1 VVRSIDTGEEIVL
14 LRPEVPI
21 HLYGPAGTVEVV
33 ALVDTGADNSIFP
46 LSIARD
52 LGIETTE
59 GKGPAATAF
68 GGQQIALSFA
78 DVVLELS
85 QAGSRFVG
93 RAVCTSPI
101 SRATRRRRSFL
112 ATRAS
117 WTTSPR
123 PSTVRN
129 VPSSWNR
136 TIVFQ
141 LCEFRVAAAP
151 ASAEA
156 AKPMCKKEWR
166 RFDYGHAFSVLRKR
180 FEELVGWYRRPQDP
194 ILNSDGAWQVVFARI
209 FDEIYGP

>member
-1 VVRSIDTGEEIVL
+1 MRFPYSLAVVRSIDTGEEIVL

-85 QAGSRFVG
+85 QAGVTIRWQG
-93 RAVCTSPI
+93 RLHFADFPGDTEKAVILGHEGFLDYFT
-101 SRATRRRRSFL
+101 ATF
-112 ATRAS
+112 
-117 WTTSPR
+117 
-123 PSTVRN
+123 
-129 VPSSWNR
+129 
-136 TIVFQ
+136 
-141 LCEFRVAAAP
+141 
-151 ASAEA
+151 
-156 AKPMCKKEWR
+156 
-166 RFDYGHAFSVLRKR
+166 
-180 FEELVGWYRRPQDP
+180 
-194 ILNSDGAWQVVFARI
+194 DGAECSLELEPNDSIPVV
-209 FDEIYGP
+209 